1 MRLFLFVVLSFNRS
15 QEDRCRL
22 GFRHVSVLPARGALA
37 AMHLAVWPFVVALR
51 LTAAVKPAE
60 VTQRTS
66 PLLILFCGF
75 AFIAEAWSSHL
86 WLNLMAPK

>member
-1 MRLFLFVVLSFNRS
+1 MPPGLQARLCAS
-15 QEDRCRL
+15 C
-22 GFRHVSVLPARGALA
+22 ARGAMA

-66 PLLILFCGF
+66 PLLILFCGLLLLHRPG
-75 AFIAEAWSSHL
+75 AVTCG
-86 WLNLMAPK
+86 